1 MTALLGTRVP
11 IQSGRSFKAEWT
23 GRRELVAPR
32 LANETERI
40 LENFAQD
47 SGFDPAQP
55 VTVNFR
61 AGIFGHHQHGRAAD
75 IYAVGGIGI
84 DEWKARWDR
93 AALLC
98 QNKSDFINCRAI
110 SSAEKMRNLGWR
122 LYKALQHYGRW
133 VQPYGFPI
141 QLFGPWTNSEGPWK
155 FISPRLLRAHRDH
168 IHFAI

>member
-1 MTALLGTRVP
+1 MTKPVTARVP
-11 IQSGRSFKAEWT
+11 IQSGRSFKAEWP
-23 GRRELVAPR
+23 GCRELVTPR

-47 SGFDPAQP
+47 AGFNPRRPVIVTFQP
-55 VTVNFR
+55 
-61 AGIFGHHQHGRAAD
+61 GIFGHHQHGRAAD

-93 AALLC
+93 AACAC
-98 QNKSDFINCRAI
+98 QRMIDPVNRLAA
-110 SSAEKMRNLGWR
+110 SSAEKARNMGWR

-141 QLFGPWTNSEGPWK
+141 QLFGPWTDSEGPWR

-168 IHFAI
+168 IHFAM